1 MQPYNLENLEIE
13 LKKRCKYPYIWGRK
27 QNNSWDYQTNF
38 VYKINDFEILQE
50 NLKSFSQDLQNYA
63 LNRWFNFWSAQA
75 VEQIFNKNE
84 NVTRAENKF
93 DKNKDFF
100 INSIPFDH
108 KSTVLPK
115 KYNNAF
121 EINDENEQELL
132 TWLYMNQSQQGR
144 KHLKNRLFLVFYDKN
159 TNDHWKLKAELTLID
174 KVVDEYLS
182 SFDELKLIKLKI
194 DNNDIVTDLIWVQP
208 NLLS

>member
-1 MQPYNLENLEIE
+1 MTKPMLAHKFDDSRVEQLKEIKQKPYVVRDFFSRNEIDYINSQKE
-13 LKKRCKYPYIWGRK
+13 SGIDVKKRGDVNNWKY
-27 QNNSWDYQTNF
+27 
-38 VYKINDFEILQE
+38 
-50 NLKSFSQDLQNYA
+50 
-63 LNRWFNFWSAQA
+63 
-75 VEQIFNKNE
+75 
-84 NVTRAENKF
+84 

-115 KYNNAF
+115 KYNNTF

-182 SFDELKLIKLKI
+182 SFDELKLTKLEI

>member
-1 MQPYNLENLEIE
+1 MQSYNLKELEFE
-13 LKKRCKYPYIWGRK
+13 LKKRCKFPYVWGRK

-38 VYKINDFEILQE
+38 IYKIKDFEQLQE
-50 NLKSFSQDLQNYA
+50 SLNNLSQDLQNYA
-63 LNRWFNFWSAQA
+63 LNRWFNFWSAEA
-75 VEQIFNKNE
+75 VVQIFNKNK
-84 NVTRAENKF
+84 NVNRAENKF

-115 KYNNAF
+115 KYNNTI
-121 EINDENEQELL
+121 EIDDESEKELL
-132 TWLYMNQSQQGR
+132 TWLYINQSQQGR

-159 TNDHWKLKAELTLID
+159 SSDHWKLKAELSLIE
-174 KVVDEYLS
+174 KEVDNYLS
-182 SFDELKLIKLKI
+182 SFDESKLTKLKI
-194 DNNDIVTDLIWVQP
+194 DKNDIVTDLIWIQP